1 MEEGCTIDGKFH
13 NLEVE
18 NLLTAGEFKISDS
31 IALTDITLQESID
44 IGTSATIGT
53 DLTVDTNTLVVN
65 STNNNVGIG
74 VDQPISTLKLDV
86 SGNVRINGDL
96 QVIGTTTSTTEEAT
110 SLSAS
115 LQQLGTGI
123 TGEPSNDSGIV
134 IERGN
139 KPNVFMGW
147 DESEDKF
154 IMGIA
159 PNASNENITADSSGD
174 LTLIKQDLQVSGI
187 IAENLTGTITPD
199 SASQPNITGVG
210 IITSGTWK
218 GTTIDDNYISSS
230 ATWNDKQDAL
240 TFGISDG
247 NVIKCGTGIADD
259 DFLRVNGTTLEG
271 ISSSELK
278 TDIGLDNVENTA
290 LSEWIGSTSI
300 TKLGTITTGIWY
312 GTAIPIA
319 HGGTGSTTASG
330 AATALGLGTG
340 DSPQFTSIKLG
351 HESDTVI
358 TRDTAGVV
366 SISGNEVRTG
376 TVPANKG
383 GTGETSY
390 TSGKLLIG
398 NSSGGLTS
406 STLTPGSGIS
416 IINGDLGSITIS
428 ADASEFIGLTDTPNS
443 YTSYEKNIIQV
454 NSAADGLEFTKS
466 PELSTIGLR
475 VSGTDNQFTVGVDN
489 NDSNKFK
496 IGTTAIDTN
505 PRLTIDSAGN
515 VGIGNSSPG
524 HLLDVA
530 GDINLT
536 GDLKVNGSNAV
547 FSNWTASTNGTDIY
561 RDSNVGIGVTD
572 PIEKLEVD
580 GNIKGTNF
588 IGNVNGTLN
597 NYDSSRFF
605 RREGRTNA
613 STDIGPGWISV
624 ASCNGGRY
632 AGEILVTDSRSVSHS
647 YIRIHWLRSY
657 GDSNFTV
664 INCGGFLNRITGVRV
679 LRQNSSSVTDYD
691 NIHYGG
697 KILQVYVG
705 ALSNYS
711 VSVFRMGD
719 DPHYGTFTA
728 LTPVVEND
736 KTDYV
741 TNGDEL
747 TDLST
752 YGFAHEQGILAGGP
766 INAKQYNIIGTP
778 LLTQFYTLTN
788 SGSQFSANNWLL
800 FIENNNNISI
810 YGMKAI
816 VNMKAYGYSISSSNR
831 YEVSTTMTFS
841 IWAKTSTDNSTEYSA
856 DPTQSNSTNR
866 GEASVSITGRYSGDI
881 ALFSNAS
888 IIYAGQAFGVKCNY
902 MNPNNFDNGI
912 LMKLY
917 FYQV

>member
-86 SGNVRINGDL
+86 SGNVRINGNL
-96 QVIGTTTSTTEEAT
+96 QVIGTTISTTEEAT

-123 TGEPSNDSGIV
+123 TGQPSNDSGIV
-134 IERGN
+134 IERGDE
-139 KPNVFMGW
+139 PNVFMGW

-159 PNASNENITADSSGD
+159 PNASNENITSDSSGD
-174 LTLIKQDLQVSGI
+174 LTLIKKDLQVSGI
-187 IAENLTGTITPD
+187 IAQDLTGIITTD

-210 IITSGTWK
+210 TITSGTWQ
-218 GTTIDDNYISSS
+218 GTSIDDNYISSS

-240 TFGISDG
+240 TFGISND

-290 LSEWIGSTSI
+290 LSTWSGSTSI
-300 TKLGTITTGIWY
+300 TTLGTITTGIWN

-319 HGGTGSTTASG
+319 NGGTGSTTASG
-330 AATALGLGTG
+330 GATALGLGTT

-351 HESDTVI
+351 HASDTII
-358 TRDTAGVV
+358 TRDSAGVV
-366 SISGNEVRTG
+366 SIAGNEVRTG
-376 TVPANKG
+376 TVPTNKG
-383 GTGETSY
+383 GTGETYYSP
-390 TSGKLLIG
+390 GKLLIG
-398 NSSGGLTS
+398 NSSHGLTS

-416 IINGDLGSITIS
+416 IANGDGSITIS
-428 ADASEFIGLTDTPNS
+428 ADASVFTGLDDAPGS
-443 YTSYEKNIIQV
+443 YTNYAKHIIQV
-454 NSAADGLEFTKS
+454 NSTPNGLEFTKS

-475 VSGTDNQFTVGVDN
+475 VSGTANQFTVGVDN

-536 GDLKVNGSNAV
+536 GDLKVNGANAV

-561 RDSNVGIGVTD
+561 RDSNVGIGVTN
-572 PIEKLEVD
+572 PSNKLDVD
-580 GNIKGTNF
+580 GDINLTTTNDYKINDTSVLNETTLGSNI
-588 IGNVNGTLN
+588 V
-597 NYDSSRFF
+597 
-605 RREGRTNA
+605 
-613 STDIGPGWISV
+613 
-624 ASCNGGRY
+624 
-632 AGEILVTDSRSVSHS
+632 
-647 YIRIHWLRSY
+647 
-657 GDSNFTV
+657 
-664 INCGGFLNRITGVRV
+664 
-679 LRQNSSSVTDYD
+679 NSSLTS
-691 NIHYGG
+691 
-697 KILQVYVG
+697 VG
-705 ALSNYS
+705 AL
-711 VSVFRMGD
+711 D
-719 DPHYGTFTA
+719 
-728 LTPVVEND
+728 
-736 KTDYV
+736 
-741 TNGDEL
+741 
-747 TDLST
+747 
-752 YGFAHEQGILAGGP
+752 GG
-766 INAKQYNIIGTP
+766 
-778 LLTQFYTLTN
+778 
-788 SGSQFSANNWLL
+788 
-800 FIENNNNISI
+800 
-810 YGMKAI
+810 
-816 VNMKAYGYSISSSNR
+816 
-831 YEVSTTMTFS
+831 
-841 IWAKTSTDNSTEYSA
+841 
-856 DPTQSNSTNR
+856 
-866 GEASVSITGRYSGDI
+866 SITSNFGDI
-881 ALFSNAS
+881 NIAR
-888 IIYAGQAFGVKCNY
+888 I
-902 MNPNNFDNGI
+902 
-912 LMKLY
+912 
-917 FYQV
+917 